1 MVFDIFNYIKSCPY
15 LSDFNHNVDFLG
27 RNPYSLSVSGRCK
40 SESVKKYTD
49 GDMLIEDT
57 YSVKF
62 RLPYGVDME
71 KNLDNCKLLEKIS
84 SWFSDSSARG
94 ILPGLSDGIAISV
107 AADFSDDN
115 AVFLADTVVYTAKVA
130 VLYYKTKSL

>member
-1 MVFDIFNYIKSCPY
+1 MVFDILNYIKSCPY

-27 RNPYSLSVSGRCK
+27 MKSYSLSVSGRCK
-40 SESVKKYTD
+40 SEIVKKYTD
-49 GDMLIEDT
+49 GDMLVKDT
-57 YSVKF
+57 YSVRF

-71 KNLDNCKLLEKIS
+71 KNLDNCRLMENIS
-84 SWFSDSSARG
+84 QWFSDSSARG

-107 AADFSDDN
+107 TADFSDNN
-115 AVFLADTVVYTAKVA
+115 AVFLADTAVYTAKVA